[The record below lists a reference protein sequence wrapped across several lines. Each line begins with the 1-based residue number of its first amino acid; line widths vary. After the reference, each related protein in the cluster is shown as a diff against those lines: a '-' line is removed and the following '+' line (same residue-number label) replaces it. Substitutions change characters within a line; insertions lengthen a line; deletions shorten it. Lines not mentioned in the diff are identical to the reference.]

1 MNRMNRMNRV
11 HCSIAS
17 VNLLEHNSITSHFPE
32 TAAKHKSIAAGN
44 STFLT
49 LKKRTEWWRVTEQIP

>member
-1 MNRMNRMNRV
+1 MNRV

-44 STFLT
+44 STF
-49 LKKRTEWWRVTEQIP
+49 WR